1 MALRRKY
8 IRSLVESLLRKQNIH
23 SAPVDVEKLALA
35 SGVIVRYEPAEDSL
49 CGFLLRD
56 PTQQKVIIGV
66 NKNHPDNRKRF
77 TIGHELGHFLLHESA
92 KFHVD
97 YKFRLKISDDEFQ
110 KGDSTEEK
118 EANLFAAE
126 LLMPASFIKQDLEQ
140 INRPDLFEAL
150 DIFED
155 EKLQS
160 LAKHYQVSV
169 QALTFRLAYLNYI
182 RL

>member
-1 MALRRKY
+1 MALRRKH
-8 IRSLVESLLRKQNIH
+8 IRSLVESLLREQSIH
-23 SAPVDVEKLALA
+23 SAPVDVEKLASA
-35 SGVIVRYEPAEDSL
+35 SGIVVRYEPAEDSL

-56 PTQQKVIIGV
+56 PIQQKVIIGV
-66 NKNHPDNRKRF
+66 NKNHPENRQRF
-77 TIGHELGHFLLHESA
+77 TIGHELGHFLLHESG

-97 YKFRLKISDDEFQ
+97 YKFRLKISEDETQ
-110 KGDSTEEK
+110 REVSTEEK

-126 LLMPASFIKQDLEQ
+126 LLMPAKFIKRDLDK
-140 INRPDLFEAL
+140 INSPDLFEAL

-155 EKLQS
+155 EKLQN